1 MRENTSRQIITTV
14 NFAGGSA
21 ASHEWTPAEV
31 ETAFV
36 QDNVIRRYADMH
48 RANRNDLDYLVEY
61 GYPEVFEYELAGLKV
76 VALATGGSV
85 DTVFSIED
93 ADIARLH
100 TAART
105 GRRMTIRY
113 VKPSQLAFGPAEVS
127 RRSIVVASVRLTKAG
142 HVIVRAA
149 DLKIGE
155 DRSFRADR
163 ITHTTLHR
171 SAAPASASPT
181 KTALAA
187 DFAARRPAAKAVI
200 PAQRAETIQVITDV
214 YLTTPGTAA
223 ALEAPEAVQDKLAER
238 YALGHVYAFI
248 TA

>member
-1 MRENTSRQIITTV
+1 MRENTGRQIITTV
-14 NFAGGSA
+14 NFADGGA

-48 RANRNDLDYLVEY
+48 LLNQRDLDYLTEY
-61 GYPEVFEYELAGLKV
+61 GYPQVFEYELAGLKV
-76 VALATGGSV
+76 VALFTDGKV

-113 VKPSQLAFGPAEVS
+113 VKPSQVVEGPAEVS

-142 HVIVRAA
+142 HAIVRAA
-149 DLKIGE
+149 DLKIDE

-171 SAAPASASPT
+171 SAAPAATSPS
-181 KTALAA
+181 KTTLAA
-187 DFAARRPAAKAVI
+187 DFAARRPAVKAVI
-200 PAQRAETIQVITDV
+200 PAQRTETVQVITDI
-214 YLTTPGTAA
+214 YSTEPGTAA
-223 ALEAPEAVQDKLAER
+223 ALEAPEEIQGLIAER
-238 YALGHVYAFI
+238 YALGHAYAFV
-248 TA
+248 TV